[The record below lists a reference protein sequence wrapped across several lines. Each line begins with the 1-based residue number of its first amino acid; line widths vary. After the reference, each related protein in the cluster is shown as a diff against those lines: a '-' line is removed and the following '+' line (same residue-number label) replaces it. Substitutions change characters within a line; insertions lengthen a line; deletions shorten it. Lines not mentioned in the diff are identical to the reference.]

1 MSIWQTKTSMHR
13 TRRVKRQERSLYR
26 SAKMFNEAFDKVFC
40 AKRPWMR
47 WNSEPAFT
55 ADFGRRPQ
63 AGKELQRRIA
73 ESIVAMEDPEK
84 GVIKRLALANGL
96 SLTCL
101 YKAVQD
107 ARKRRRLQLARRAA

>member
-47 WNSEPAFT
+47 WNSEPSFT

-63 AGKELQRRIA
+63 AGKELQRRVA
-73 ESIVAMEDPEK
+73 KTIVAMEHLEK
-84 GVIKRLALANGL
+84 GVIKRMAEGNGL
-96 SLTCL
+96 NVTCL
-101 YKAVQD
+101 YAAV
-107 ARKRRRLQLARRAA
+107 RYERRRQRLAKQRTAA